1 MSINELLSIVKPGEE
16 ETEPLTDD
24 QHTLKRPRKCPGC
37 KLLHAEHSFGDP
49 GPYCTGPD
57 DTHLSDDGIPPP
69 DEEND
74 LLEQVK
80 HLKLTEEALAKKSRI
95 KKLKLEVAE
104 RQRRIEQLTKLQGT
118 TTGDFSLSAE
128 HLKAK
133 KPAAVVGF
141 PSTSTEHTGPNSSKD
156 HGASPTPHGH
166 DVKTPSVTTPLDFLL
181 AGYAG
186 NRSSDQQSQQI
197 PAQQMHLTGVLN
209 PDGPL
214 SGPLASQESSM
225 FLKPAQLAKGERVL
239 RIVDFVDKIVT
250 NTEDRTISDLG
261 NTKLVISSGPKKP
274 KLESLSIAQWVVGNT
289 RIFHSLL
296 SSGKLPFAQD
306 VQHYL
311 AYTVKIMELSSK
323 FSWPSLLQ
331 YDDKFRHIQAVY
343 NYPWSFDSHHL
354 HTVILEP
361 KRYAGGK
368 STSGS
373 APANF
378 SPDGRVICRNFN
390 RVKGCS
396 LADCHFAHVC
406 NRQVNGRACG
416 LAHPSHSHPGVRGS
430 VQGQGSS
437 ATSS

>member
-1 MSINELLSIVKPGEE
+1 MV
-16 ETEPLTDD
+16 D
-24 QHTLKRPRKCPGC
+24 
-37 KLLHAEHSFGDP
+37 
-49 GPYCTGPD
+49 
-57 DTHLSDDGIPPP
+57 
-69 DEEND
+69 
-74 LLEQVK
+74 
-80 HLKLTEEALAKKSRI
+80 
-95 KKLKLEVAE
+95 
-104 RQRRIEQLTKLQGT
+104 
-118 TTGDFSLSAE
+118 
-128 HLKAK
+128 
-133 KPAAVVGF
+133 F

-181 AGYAG
+181 AGFAG

-197 PAQQMHLTGVLN
+197 PEQQMHLTGVLN

-214 SGPLASQESSM
+214 SGPLARQESSM

-296 SSGKLPFAQD
+296 SSGKLPSAQD

-311 AYTVKIMELSSK
+311 ACTVKIMELSSK
-323 FSWPSLLQ
+323 FSWPSVLQ
-331 YDDKFRHIQAVY
+331 YDDEFRHIQAVY